1 MAPMAG
7 RRPAEQARLWPTSW
21 PAAGPKST
29 WKASPPT
36 AMPERCPAAAR
47 ENAMD
52 QTDLKILSLLQK
64 DATRPVADIAEQVNL
79 SVTPCWRRIQK
90 MKEDG
95 VIERTAVLLDPKALG
110 LNLTVFVSIKTS
122 QHNAK
127 WTQNLIGAVMSLPN
141 VEFHRM
147 AGDIDYLLKVVV
159 EDMAAYDRFYRRLIE
174 AVDLLDVS
182 ASFSMEVIKST
193 TELPLDGQG

>member
-1 MAPMAG
+1 MGEKRAV
-7 RRPAEQARLWPTSW
+7 
-21 PAAGPKST
+21 
-29 WKASPPT
+29 
-36 AMPERCPAAAR
+36 
-47 ENAMD
+47 D
-52 QTDLKILSLLQK
+52 QTDIKILSLLQQ
-64 DATRPVADIAEQVNL
+64 DATRSVAEIAEHVNL

-90 MKEDG
+90 LKDDG
-95 VIERTAVLLDPKALG
+95 VIARNAILLDPAALG
-110 LNLTVFVSIKTS
+110 LNLTVFVTIKTS

-127 WTQNLIGAVMSLPN
+127 WTQALISAVMALPN
-141 VEFHRM
+141 VVEFHRM

-193 TELPLDGQG
+193 TELPLPGG

>member
-1 MAPMAG
+1 V
-7 RRPAEQARLWPTSW
+7 
-21 PAAGPKST
+21 
-29 WKASPPT
+29 
-36 AMPERCPAAAR
+36 
-47 ENAMD
+47 D

-64 DATRPVADIAEQVNL
+64 DATRSVAEIAEQVNL

-90 MKEDG
+90 LKEDG
-95 VIERTAVLLDPKALG
+95 VITRQTVLLDPQALG
-110 LNLTVFVSIKTS
+110 FNLTVFVSIKTS

-127 WTQNLIGAVMSLPN
+127 WTQGLVAAVTALPN
-141 VEFHRM
+141 VVEFHRM

-174 AVDLLDVS
+174 TVDLLDVS

-193 TELPLDGQG
+193 TELPLGPG